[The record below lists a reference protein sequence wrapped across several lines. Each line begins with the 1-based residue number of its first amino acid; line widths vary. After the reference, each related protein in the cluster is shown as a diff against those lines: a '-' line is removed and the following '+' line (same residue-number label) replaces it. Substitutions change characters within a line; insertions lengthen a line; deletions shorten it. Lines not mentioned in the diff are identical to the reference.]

1 VAAVVAKGDETWHV
15 GREDLVGFDYG
26 PMDGEEELNVKAEQ
40 ALTGAIVQVQSGR
53 ATKVCVT
60 EGHGEWSLDEAAPP
74 ERSLQSLK
82 TGLRHDN
89 IEWKALA
96 TLGKEKVPEDCDA
109 VLVLGPQRAFSEAEA
124 KLIVD
129 YVKQGGNALLALEP
143 VIEHDTVRP
152 TGFESALS
160 DLGVRVDPSL
170 VIELDPDRL
179 LTPNTIE
186 FVTTDFGDHVTTRP
200 LVGAARVLI
209 PMARSLSTLGA
220 NPELEVLLRTSDK
233 AFAATDISR
242 IMTGDGEPER
252 GPDDIAG
259 PIDLAYALRVGVD
272 PDELDPKPGGRLV
285 IVGDSDFVSGPLLE
299 APELA
304 NFHLASA
311 WIGWL
316 TEREALIEIPPKK
329 VKTGSIVFTQED
341 LMGLFF
347 RVVVLLPGAALLL
360 GIAMWL
366 NRRA

>member
-1 VAAVVAKGDETWHV
+1 
-15 GREDLVGFDYG
+15 
-26 PMDGEEELNVKAEQ
+26 MDGEEELNVKAEQ

-60 EGHGEWSLDEAAPP
+60 VGHGEWSWDDTAPP

-82 TGLRHDN
+82 MGLRHDN
-89 IEWKALA
+89 IEWETLP
-96 TLGKEKVPEDCDA
+96 TLGKDEVPEQCDA
-109 VLVLGPQRAFSEAEA
+109 VLVIGPERAFSDAEA
-124 KLIVD
+124 KLIID
-129 YVKQGGNALLALEP
+129 YVKGGGNALLALEP
-143 VIEHDTVRP
+143 KIERDAVRP
-152 TGFESALS
+152 TGFEAALS

-170 VIELDPDRL
+170 VIELDGERL
-179 LTPNTIE
+179 LTPNTVE

-209 PMARSLSTLGA
+209 PMSRSLSSLGS
-220 NPELEVLLRTSDK
+220 NPELEVLLRTSDQ

-242 IMTGDGEPER
+242 IMTGDGEPVR

-259 PIDLAYALRVGVD
+259 PVDLAYAVRVGVD
-272 PDELDPKPGGRLV
+272 PDELEPSPGGRLIV
-285 IVGDSDFVSGPLLE
+285 VGDADFFSGPLLE
-299 APELA
+299 AAELA

-329 VKTGSIVFTQED
+329 VKSGSVVFTQED